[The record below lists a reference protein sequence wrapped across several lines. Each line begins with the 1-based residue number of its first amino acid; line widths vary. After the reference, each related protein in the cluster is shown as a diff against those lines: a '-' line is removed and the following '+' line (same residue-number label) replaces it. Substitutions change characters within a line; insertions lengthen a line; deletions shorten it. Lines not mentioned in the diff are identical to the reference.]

1 MPFDAKT
8 MPKARVSGSPI
19 PHEGSILPE
28 DAAYLAKLGYEVIDI
43 RTTTGPR
50 QVELLFQAVMLQ
62 TIDYNAQRMAAAE
75 QIRIYWGK
83 TTKDEVEKGM
93 TEVKEAPNAM
103 KLLEHIGTQQKQ
115 EMPLVIPKKRGRPK
129 GSKTKARNQ

>member
-8 MPKARVSGSPI
+8 MPKARVPGSPI

-28 DAAYLAKLGYEVIDI
+28 DAALLTKLGYEVIDI

-62 TIDYNAQRMAAAE
+62 TIPYDKERMAAAE

-83 TTKDEVEKGM
+83 TTKDDVEKGM
-93 TEVKEAPNAM
+93 TEVKEAPNALQ
-103 KLLEHIGTQQKQ
+103 LLHTLGTQREQNL
-115 EMPLVIPKKRGRPK
+115 PVVIPKKRGRPK
-129 GSKTKARNQ
+129 GSKTKARNS